1 MIRTEK
7 RIRICV
13 ALLICNLVF
22 IWGNSLLPGEVS
34 GRFSDWVKEILSLF
48 LPGLGMERSGGGLLS
63 KLAHFTEFAAL
74 GALLSWLFGML
85 DKQKAYALV
94 CGAAAA
100 CIDETIQLFVP
111 DRGPAVKDV
120 LIDCSGVMTGMIL
133 LLLGYTWIRK
143 KLSNNHLEEIQ
154 Q

>member
-1 MIRTEK
+1 MRRTK
-7 RIRICV
+7 ARVTLCSV
-13 ALLICNLVF
+13 FLIAILAF

-34 GRFSDWVKEILSLF
+34 GAFSDWVKEILSLF
-48 LPGLGMERSGGGLLS
+48 LPGLGMERSGGGLLR

-111 DRGPAVKDV
+111 DRGPSVKDV
-120 LIDCSGVMTGMIL
+120 CIDSAGVLTGIIL
-133 LLLGYTWIRK
+133 LWIGHDYCK
-143 KLSNNHLEEIQ
+143 KRSARLSLEDK
-154 Q
+154 